1 VERRG
6 KRGVRKAM
14 FNIQYVLLGKRKR
27 IKCTYK
33 EVSNIGFT
41 IVLLKTNL
49 KPNKYLL
56 NEGFKIIL

>member
-1 VERRG
+1 M
-6 KRGVRKAM
+6 RKAM